1 MSHRMPFPIECSKW
15 LLLVSDQTQGGVSIS
30 NESLGDSGVGKTSF
44 IQRFCTDNF
53 KDTFSATIGVDLQ
66 VKMLNIDSRVVA
78 LQLWDTVRRSFLL
91 LISLALLPLSF
102 RPVKNGLFVVDRFF
116 PFDALPSLSFR
127 SITKQYFRK
136 SDGVILVYDVTSEIT
151 FRNVR
156 AWMTSVR
163 VSSSRWFL
171 RLSRHRRRSV
181 GSSWRWLCRCP
192 GGKQNGSVRR
202 RWKTTRE
209 IQRRSEAGRCKN
221 SLCQARKHSLSRLW
235 IGVRMFI
242 LRKQRSI
249 GHICGRNHGSYRS
262 VRTAFSLSLSR
273 ISDGRE
279 REISIFRLMQEKD
292 DKQRKGENIVDIGT
306 KKKKRGCC

>member
-1 MSHRMPFPIECSKW
+1 MI
-15 LLLVSDQTQGGVSIS
+15 GNGNGVSIS

-91 LISLALLPLSF
+91 LISLALLLLSF
-102 RPVKNGLFVVDRFF
+102 RPVKNGLSVVDRFL
-116 PFDALPSLSFR
+116 PFEFVHSRRFR

-163 VSSSRWFL
+163 VSSSR
-171 RLSRHRRRSV
+171 
-181 GSSWRWLCRCP
+181 
-192 GGKQNGSVRR
+192 
-202 RWKTTRE
+202 
-209 IQRRSEAGRCKN
+209 
-221 SLCQARKHSLSRLW
+221 
-235 IGVRMFI
+235 
-242 LRKQRSI
+242 
-249 GHICGRNHGSYRS
+249 
-262 VRTAFSLSLSR
+262 
-273 ISDGRE
+273 
-279 REISIFRLMQEKD
+279 
-292 DKQRKGENIVDIGT
+292 
-306 KKKKRGCC
+306 